1 MAKKSSNL
9 SKNNLSKSKEPKRQ
23 LKEKLRIE
31 PPQGSIF
38 EGLVVAFFAA
48 FIILIVRM
56 HGYVRPMDQFFWSGG
71 DTQLSDF
78 FSYYKM
84 VAILIAA
91 ILAVLIILYRFTTQ
105 TLVIQKS
112 YAYIPMAVYAVFV
125 LLSYFFSDYKEFA
138 LYGYNDRFEGTVT
151 LLSYMVMLFF
161 LINYIHSERNV
172 KWVVYPLGISSAIL
186 GLLGL
191 TQALD
196 HDFFRTTFGKKLI
209 TPSSFWENVDS
220 LNFTFQNREIYQ
232 TVYNINYVSF
242 YLTLLV
248 PLFAMLFLRESA
260 WKKKVLWGAL
270 LALLIYNLIGSK
282 SSGGIAGLAV
292 SALVALIVLNR
303 RLLQWKKPLI
313 ALLVITAIVG
323 GLTFNRWTEELS
335 GAINSVLGRQPAIT
349 QTEESASQE
358 QGTDTTAT
366 NAPGTLRPH
375 IDYIETNEDSVV
387 MSFNGNPLTITITKQ
402 QDGSIEGMTLAD
414 QDGKAIAMMP
424 TEEQATFTIEDE
436 RFREYATLSY
446 ASDGTQYYILLNT
459 PEVQWAF
466 AITEEGILY
475 SNQLG
480 KLVDLEKI
488 PAVGWE
494 NNQRFGSG
502 RGYIWSRTLPM
513 IKDTLL
519 IGHGADTYCL
529 YFPHQDYAG
538 KYSSEQF
545 PINIIVDKPHN
556 MYMGAAI
563 GTGLLSILSLMVLWA
578 FYLIQSL
585 KLYWK
590 AEFKEDFN
598 TYVGAGIFFGISGFL
613 VAGLVNDST
622 VSVMPMF
629 YTLLGTGIAINRLL
643 VKSTGRQAKTEQS

>member
-1 MAKKSSNL
+1 MAKKSSPP
-9 SKNNLSKSKEPKRQ
+9 SKSKEPKRQ
-23 LKEKLRIE
+23 LKEDLRIE

-38 EGLVVAFFAA
+38 EGLVIAFFSAA
-48 FIILIVRM
+48 VILIVRM
-56 HGYVRPMDQFFWSGG
+56 QGYERPMDQFFWSGG

-78 FSYYKM
+78 FSYDKM
-84 VAILIAA
+84 VAILVIA
-91 ILAVLIILYRFTTQ
+91 IITLLIILYRFTTQ

-112 YAYIPMAVYAVFV
+112 FAYIPMAVYAVFV
-125 LLSYFFSDYKEFA
+125 LLSYVFSDYKEFA
-138 LYGYNDRFEGTVT
+138 LYGYNDRFEGTLS
-151 LLSYMVMLFF
+151 LLSYMIMLFF
-161 LINYIHSERNV
+161 VINFVHSERQV
-172 KWVVYPLGISSAIL
+172 KWVVYPLGIASTLLSIL
-186 GLLGL
+186 GLS
-191 TQALD
+191 QALD

-248 PLFAMLFLRESA
+248 PLFAMLFLRENA
-260 WKKKVLWGAL
+260 WKKKLVWGGL
-270 LALLIYNLIGSK
+270 FALLIYNLIGSK

-292 SALVALIVLNR
+292 AVLVALIVLNR

-313 ALLVITAIVG
+313 ALLIMTAIVG
-323 GLTFNRWTEELS
+323 GLTFERWTSEIS
-335 GAINSVLGRQPAIT
+335 GAVNGVLGTNPVSTET
-349 QTEESASQE
+349 QEEA
-358 QGTDTTAT
+358 GVAG
-366 NAPGTLRPH
+366 ALRPH

-387 MSFNGNPLTITITKQ
+387 MSMNGNPLTITITKHE
-402 QDGSIEGMTLAD
+402 DGSIEGMTLAD
-414 QDGKAIAMMP
+414 AEGTAIAMMP
-424 TEEQATFTIEDE
+424 TEEQGTFTIEDD

-446 ASDGTQYYILLNT
+446 ASDGDQYYILLNT

-466 AITEEGILY
+466 AITQEGILY

-480 KLVDLEKI
+480 KLVDLYNV

-494 NNQRFGSG
+494 NNQKFGSG

-538 KYSSEQF
+538 KYSSLQF

-563 GTGLLSILSLMVLWA
+563 GTGLLSILALMALWA
-578 FYLIQSL
+578 IYVFQSF

-590 AEFKEDFN
+590 AEFKQDFN
-598 TYVGAGIFFGISGFL
+598 TYVGAGIFFGICGFL

-629 YTLLGTGIAINRLL
+629 YTLLGTGIAINRIL
-643 VKSTGRQAKTEQS
+643 GNE